1 MNAQAIGRQISSDL
15 QWMRDLH
22 KENARLMEECAQLW
36 SDVHQLLEK
45 SRELWEQS
53 LKLQDRCAE
62 WPSTASPSRGPL
74 QQAKLFGHVEGEPA
88 SLRQAVQQ
96 WVQLNKRTKTAIGG
110 WFRLWLV

>member
-22 KENARLMEECAQLW
+22 KENAWLMEECAQLW

-53 LKLQDRCAE
+53 LTLQDRCAA
-62 WPSTASPSRGPL
+62 WPSTVGAEGLVASKG
-74 QQAKLFGHVEGEPA
+74 VE
-88 SLRQAVQQ
+88 
-96 WVQLNKRTKTAIGG
+96 N
-110 WFRLWLV
+110 